1 MIYREININ
10 PAGLRTVL
18 VTGLP
23 LLFDLKALQVL
34 ESALLSLFEEYSP
47 EAVNIGTF
55 VTYVHSTISLFL
67 YILMIEASVHV
78 TFKKILTSALN

>member
-1 MIYREININ
+1 MICREINVN

-55 VTYVHSTISLFL
+55 FTYLHATLSPVFNIFR
-67 YILMIEASVHV
+67 LMASMSH
-78 TFKKILTSALN
+78 

>member
-1 MIYREININ
+1 MICREININ

-55 VTYVHSTISLFL
+55 STYVHSILSLVFN
-67 YILMIEASVHV
+67 ILRMMASMSH
-78 TFKKILTSALN
+78 

>member
-1 MIYREININ
+1 M
-10 PAGLRTVL
+10 L

-34 ESALLSLFEEYSP
+34 EGALLQLFEEYSP

-55 VTYVHSTISLFL
+55 VTYVHTTLSLVLSIFRRV
-67 YILMIEASVHV
+67 ASVHV
-78 TFKKILTSALN
+78 TLKQFSEQS

>member
-1 MIYREININ
+1 VVTSTSEASDANYPSLLFISKCREININ

-47 EAVNIGTF
+47 EAVNIGTY
-55 VTYVHSTISLFL
+55 VTYMQPTHL
-67 YILMIEASVHV
+67 
-78 TFKKILTSALN
+78 

>member
-1 MIYREININ
+1 MMFREININ

-34 ESALLSLFEEYSP
+34 EGALLQLFEEYSP

-55 VTYVHSTISLFL
+55 ITYIRSTLSFVFN
-67 YILMIEASVHV
+67 ILRMEASVHV
-78 TFKKILTSALN
+78 TLKQFSYQS

>member
-1 MIYREININ
+1 M
-10 PAGLRTVL
+10 L

-34 ESALLSLFEEYSP
+34 EGALLQLFEEYSP

-55 VTYVHSTISLFL
+55 VTHVHTTLSLVLNIFR
-67 YILMIEASVHV
+67 MVASVHV
-78 TFKKILTSALN
+78 TLNQFSEQS